1 MDKVVLKA
9 TKREVT
15 GKQVKALRRAGQLP
29 AVIYGRHVEQPISIS
44 LDAHAAES
52 AFAKLTSSTLVTI
65 EVAGGEEFTAIVRE
79 KQRNFIKGVLTHV
92 DFLALDLT
100 EKIRTKVRL
109 TYTGVSSA
117 VKDFSAVLVHR
128 MDAIEVECLPMDL
141 PERLT
146 VDISPLKEIGN
157 NIHVRDII
165 VPANVVV
172 LDDPDDVLI
181 VATIV
186 KEEAA
191 DVAAAVAVA
200 SAEVVAPDLSVER
213 GKKEEDAAGADKEKK
228 K

>member
-1 MDKVVLKA
+1 MEKVVLKA
-9 TKREVT
+9 TKRDVT

-44 LDAHAAES
+44 LDAHVAEIV
-52 AFAKLTSSTLVTI
+52 FAKLTSSTLVTLD
-65 EVAGGEEFTAIVRE
+65 VAGEEFTAIVRE
-79 KQRNFIKGVLTHV
+79 KQRNFIKGILTHV

-109 TYTGVSSA
+109 TYVGVSSA
-117 VKDFSAVLVHR
+117 VKDYSAVLVHR
-128 MDAIEVECLPMDL
+128 MDAVEVECLPMDL

-157 NIHVRDII
+157 NIHVRDIV

-172 LDDPDDVLI
+172 MEDPDDVLI

-191 DVAAAVAVA
+191 DVVAVVPGAEAAA
-200 SAEVVAPDLSVER
+200 PDISVER
-213 GKKEEDAAGADKEKK
+213 GKKEEEGAPAKK
-228 K
+228 